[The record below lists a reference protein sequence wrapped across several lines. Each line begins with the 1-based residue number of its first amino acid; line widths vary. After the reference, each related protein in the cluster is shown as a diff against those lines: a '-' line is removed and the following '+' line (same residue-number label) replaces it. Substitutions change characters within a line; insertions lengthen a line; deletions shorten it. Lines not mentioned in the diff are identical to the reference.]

1 MPVTPFQAFRLSH
14 AEYEVLRVVEDKVDA
29 FIGENYYPGLTVTVN
44 LPGKMVT
51 ERILHSIIQRY
62 AEAGWTVKRTSE
74 PTGDPEEQIVI
85 DFIPNRP
92 DLA

>member
-1 MPVTPFQAFRLSH
+1 MPVTPFQAFRLSS
-14 AEYEVLRVVEDKVDA
+14 AEYEVLRVVEDKVDG

-44 LPGKMVT
+44 LPSKMVT

-62 AEAGWTVKRTSE
+62 AEAGWTVQRTPS
-74 PTGDPEEQIVI
+74 DDEEQIII